1 MICMHIHIYVHKY
14 MYIYIPGDVAITTD
28 IPDAEEADEDVTIKV
43 NFTKSQY
50 CTHVTERI

>member
-1 MICMHIHIYVHKY
+1 MHIHIYVHKY